1 MRDALHV
8 HGTSVA
14 AAALPSL
21 LRPLSLPPALAVHM
35 KEDVFWQAS
44 PHADPARGGIFKK
57 KILSVRHMLLECP
70 ITTELFQRNR
80 YDINACNNI
89 RDILY
94 NTDIIN
100 SIVKLIVHSPM
111 GKPALKKKKNSCVCV
126 CMCFCG
132 CFVCLFFHLISP

>member
-1 MRDALHV
+1 MRDALHM
-8 HGTSVA
+8 HGMSVA

-21 LRPLSLPPALAVHM
+21 LRPLSLPPALAVHL

-44 PHADPARGGIFKK
+44 PHADPARGV
-57 KILSVRHMLLECP
+57 ILSVRHMLLECP

-111 GKPALKKKKNSCVCV
+111 GKPALKKKKKFVCVCV
-126 CMCFCG
+126 
-132 CFVCLFFHLISP
+132 FVGVLFVFSSNITTM